1 MPDDMRGQGARDR
14 SRINVHEEEEV
25 RHWTKEL
32 KISKERLKEIVAR
45 VGVSANQVR
54 EAIRTRTRR

>member
-1 MPDDMRGQGARDR
+1 MADDMRGQGARDR
-14 SRINVHEEEEV
+14 SRIDVHQPEEV

-32 KISKERLKEIVAR
+32 KISEERLKEIVAR

-54 EAIRTRTRR
+54 EAVRTRS